1 MRDAEGRQRVHG
13 GVHDGRR
20 NGDAP
25 GLAQPLGTQRI
36 AGRGR
41 VHLLERDGRHVV
53 GARDRVVH
61 QGAGEELPVAIVDDR
76 LEQGLAEPLRE
87 RAVELA
93 LGEERVDHRAGVIHP
108 HEPLDDEHAG
118 FAVDP
123 HRRDDGAEAPHLAL
137 RLEVRARLEPGR
149 LAGGQRVASCVAAPA
164 TSFHVTGRS
173 RTPTTW
179 KPPGTLTTS
188 WAAASSSFAAIRRPF
203 SRTSTATRARAPP
216 PSATL
221 RLPKVPKPSG
231 PERVSPWTTTTSSGE
246 TPRWSATICAK
257 VVSCPWPWAL
267 DPVIAVTRPERST
280 LMLPL
285 SQPSAAGSMY
295 EATPIPT
302 ISPWARR
309 SACSRL
315 SRV

>member
-1 MRDAEGRQRVHG
+1 CGRRRRGAGRSSGSPDRRPEAHGRERHVEVHDAEGRQRVYG
-13 GVHDGRR
+13 GVHDGGR

-25 GLAQPLGTQRI
+25 GLAQPLGAERV

-41 VHLLERDGRHVV
+41 MHLLERDGRHVG
-53 GARDRVVH
+53 GARDRAVH
-61 QGAGEELPVAIVDDR
+61 QGAGQKLAVAIVHDR
-76 LEQGLAEPLRE
+76 REQGPPEP
-87 RAVELA
+87 
-93 LGEERVDHRAGVIHP
+93 
-108 HEPLDDEHAG
+108 
-118 FAVDP
+118 
-123 HRRDDGAEAPHLAL
+123 RRC
-137 RLEVRARLEPGR
+137 R
-149 LAGGQRVASCVAAPA
+149 
-164 TSFHVTGRS
+164 
-173 RTPTTW
+173 
-179 KPPGTLTTS
+179 
-188 WAAASSSFAAIRRPF
+188 AAARGRPPCRLTASGAAAARSFAAIRRPF
-203 SRTSTATRARAPP
+203 SRTSAATRARAPP

-231 PERVSPWTTTTSSGE
+231 PERVSPWTTTTSSGV